1 MMGVSWR
8 SMAKKEMGGEK
19 IKVKNEKRKMRR
31 EEKEGGSEF
40 DFGDA
45 GDGVLLVK
53 GNFWL
58 RVKGYFFFPAS
69 IFSFIVLTIEDR
81 ILNIRSISFFNE
93 LN

>member
-1 MMGVSWR
+1 MMGGSWR

-19 IKVKNEKRKMRR
+19 LKVKNEKRKN
-31 EEKEGGSEF
+31 EKKGGGSEF

-45 GDGVLLVK
+45 GDGELMVK
-53 GNFWL
+53 GNLWL